1 LIEQNIPNLI
11 KGKEYT
17 LYFNFKE
24 YKVIA
29 LDNNKVTLPGLI
41 VQRQTLRDEE
51 NGGVKNGVEK
61 TININAY
68 FDPDSMEIRLSN
80 KIIEYWKGSHT
91 GSLRGRFLLHRN
103 TYIDDYFYK
112 MIINLPENFEFNAL
126 EGNKLCFKKYSHCN
140 LVISVNYDQTLKLIK
155 VGESGYAFIS
165 KISVKPIL

>member
-1 LIEQNIPNLI
+1 ML
-11 KGKEYT
+11 
-17 LYFNFKE
+17 
-24 YKVIA
+24 
-29 LDNNKVTLPGLI
+29 
-41 VQRQTLRDEE
+41 
-51 NGGVKNGVEK
+51 
-61 TININAY
+61 
-68 FDPDSMEIRLSN
+68 RLSN